1 MTKITPST
9 EIRDL
14 RPFLDCA
21 MEIGEQMLIS
31 GAEVHRVE
39 DSVRRI
45 CYAVGAV
52 RVDVFSITS
61 SMLLTVRDAEG
72 KLYTQTKRV
81 TALETDFHKLDR
93 LNQLSRRICS
103 EEMTAEQI
111 RAELDSIGRI
121 RHYPFWVECIAYA
134 LIASSFAIF
143 FGGVWQQAIAAAVI
157 AVILRFVV
165 AFSDRTIKNAIFS
178 KFLSSFALTALTFGV
193 VRLGL
198 ASRPDEIIIGCIML
212 LIPGIGF
219 TNAMRDIFTG
229 DSIAGILRCLEAV
242 LCALA
247 IAGGYYLF
255 VFLSGGAA
263 V

>member
-1 MTKITPST
+1 MTEITPST

-21 MEIGEQMLIS
+21 MEIGEQMLIC

-39 DSVRRI
+39 DSIRRI

-52 RVDVFSITS
+52 RVDVFTITS
-61 SMLLTVRDAEG
+61 SMLLTAKGPDG
-72 KLYTQTKRV
+72 KLYTQTRRV
-81 TALETDFHKLDR
+81 ISLETDFHKLDR
-93 LNQLSRRICS
+93 LNRLSRRICS
-103 EEMTAEQI
+103 ESMTAEQI
-111 RAELDSIGRI
+111 REEIDAIGRI
-121 RHYPFWVECIAYA
+121 RHYPFWGECLAY
-134 LIASSFAIF
+134 LMIASSFAFF
-143 FGGVWQQAIAAAVI
+143 FGGVWQQAIAAGVI

-165 AFSDRTIKNAIFS
+165 ALSDRLIQNAIFS
-178 KFLSSFALTALTFGV
+178 KFLCSFVLTALTFGA

-198 ASRPDEIIIGCIML
+198 APRADEIIIGCIML

-229 DSIAGILRCLEAV
+229 DSIAGVLRCLEAV

-255 VFLSGGAA
+255 VFLSGGGAI
-263 V
+263 